1 MRKMYYEDAKE
12 NAVFERCTDVITN
25 MIIKYG
31 PLLKR
36 KWAVEEWLRNIH
48 VGCFWKELAVKRY
61 GRYVENMKKWK
72 FGLEKSTAWQ
82 YQIDL
87 HMNQIYN
94 KVKMIMT

>member
-1 MRKMYYEDAKE
+1 MRIKYYEDAKE
-12 NAVFERCTDVITN
+12 NATFERCTDVITN

-61 GRYVENMKKWK
+61 GRYAKHEEVVVW
-72 FGLEKSTAWQ
+72 EKV
-82 YQIDL
+82 L
-87 HMNQIYN
+87 HDNIRLTY
-94 KVKMIMT
+94 T

>member
-1 MRKMYYEDAKE
+1 MRIKYYEDTKE
-12 NAVFERCTDVITN
+12 NATFERCTDVITN

-61 GRYVENMKKWK
+61 GRYAENMKKWWPGK
-72 FGLEKSTAWQ
+72 KCCMTISDCLTHKSN
-82 YQIDL
+82 L
-87 HMNQIYN
+87 
-94 KVKMIMT
+94 

>member
-1 MRKMYYEDAKE
+1 MRIKYYEDAKE
-12 NAVFERCTDVITN
+12 NATFERCTDVITN

-61 GRYVENMKKWK
+61 GRYAENMKKWWSGK
-72 FGLEKSTAWQ
+72 KCCMKIS
-82 YQIDL
+82 D
-87 HMNQIYN
+87 
-94 KVKMIMT
+94 

>member
-1 MRKMYYEDAKE
+1 
-12 NAVFERCTDVITN
+12 

-48 VGCFWKELAVKRY
+48 VGCFWKELAVKRC

-72 FGLEKSTAWQ
+72 FGLEKSTA
-82 YQIDL
+82 
-87 HMNQIYN
+87 
-94 KVKMIMT
+94 